1 MVCYGNM
8 IIIINNMNKFVIEQQ
23 KMTKTDFL
31 AMKKYQYISSLINVI
46 INNLIMHNFY
56 ILVLNK
62 KYKKVGK
69 ESLEVFEN
77 GHFKNV
83 QF

>member
-31 AMKKYQYISSLINVI
+31 AMFGNE
-46 INNLIMHNFY
+46 
-56 ILVLNK
+56 
-62 KYKKVGK
+62 KV
-69 ESLEVFEN
+69 SVY
-77 GHFKNV
+77 
-83 QF
+83 